1 MLTDLLLTAESV
13 GTELIELDK
22 QWLLAVNGSDSLYL
36 DRVAHVLTTALTWL
50 PLYLS
55 LFYIVVRNNE
65 NFRKVLC
72 VLAGAGL
79 CVLLAGSVDDLI
91 VKPTVARWRPTHAA
105 EFVHSIDTVY
115 GYRGGRYG
123 FVSSHAANTFA
134 VAVFLWLLLRS
145 KMVGLSLVAWAMISS
160 YSRVYLGVHYPGDIF
175 CGALLGIASGALV
188 YAGFS
193 YAERHLCGQKG
204 RYGTVYTRGRFLTE
218 DMNLLLFSLMGTYC
232 CAIVGALIL
241 ASQG

>member
-1 MLTDLLLTAESV
+1 MLEQ
-13 GTELIELDK
+13 LIELDNRIF
-22 QWLLAVNGSDSLYL
+22 LTLNGSDSVYWDALMWIISDKLTWVPMLLVLLYVL
-36 DRVAHVLTTALTWL
+36 AKNCEGWGEWLLMVLALALVVVVADRV
-50 PLYLS
+50 S
-55 LFYIVVRNNE
+55 S
-65 NFRKVLC
+65 
-72 VLAGAGL
+72 GL
-79 CVLLAGSVDDLI
+79 I
-91 VKPTVARWRPTHAA
+91 KPMVARWRPTHAA

-204 RYGTVYTRGRFLTE
+204 RYGAVYTRGGFLTE

>member
-1 MLTDLLLTAESV
+1 MLEQ
-13 GTELIELDK
+13 LIELDNHIF
-22 QWLLAVNGSDSLYL
+22 LTLNGSDSVYWDALMWIISDKLTWVPMLLVLLYVL
-36 DRVAHVLTTALTWL
+36 AKNCEGWGEWLLMVFALVLVVLVADRV
-50 PLYLS
+50 S
-55 LFYIVVRNNE
+55 S
-65 NFRKVLC
+65 
-72 VLAGAGL
+72 GL
-79 CVLLAGSVDDLI
+79 I
-91 VKPTVARWRPTHAA
+91 KPMVARWRPTHAA

-145 KMVGLSLVAWAMISS
+145 KMVGLALVAWAMISS

-175 CGALLGIASGALV
+175 CGALLGIVSGALV

-193 YAERHLCGQKG
+193 YAERHLYGMKG
-204 RYGTVYTRGRFLTE
+204 RYGSAYTRGGFLTE

-232 CAIVGALIL
+232 CAMVGALIL
-241 ASQG
+241 ASLGQ

>member
-1 MLTDLLLTAESV
+1 MLEQ
-13 GTELIELDK
+13 LIELDNHIF
-22 QWLLAVNGSDSLYL
+22 LTLNGSDSVYWDALMWIISDKLTWVPMLLVLLYVL
-36 DRVAHVLTTALTWL
+36 AKNCEGWGEWFLMVFALVLVVLVADRV
-50 PLYLS
+50 S
-55 LFYIVVRNNE
+55 S
-65 NFRKVLC
+65 
-72 VLAGAGL
+72 GL
-79 CVLLAGSVDDLI
+79 I
-91 VKPTVARWRPTHAA
+91 KPMVARWRPTHAA

-145 KMVGLSLVAWAMISS
+145 KMVGLALVAWAMISS

-175 CGALLGIASGALV
+175 CGALLGIVSGALV

-193 YAERHLCGQKG
+193 YAERHLYGMKG
-204 RYGTVYTRGRFLTE
+204 RYGSAYTRGGFLTE

-241 ASQG
+241 ASLGQ